1 MGNNQMLS
9 KFDAEITSLGRNQ
22 SLSKESLPYRLEL
35 RQHHTEL
42 EIKGQRG
49 WTAFQISLCHFAFFF
64 LFTVALYAY
73 FLHSPGYVIRRIT
86 ATTLP

>member
-49 WTAFQISLCHFAFFF
+49 
-64 LFTVALYAY
+64 
-73 FLHSPGYVIRRIT
+73 
-86 ATTLP
+86 